1 MLCRQVVSDVG
12 DQSSLR
18 LHLMNGLIRHGSVVP
33 LWCREP
39 RWLKRCSIWR
49 RRREHGLLMLMLW
62 LRNDRNIW
70 LLPEGVLLLHYRY
83 LYR

>member
-1 MLCRQVVSDVG
+1 M
-12 DQSSLR
+12 
-18 LHLMNGLIRHGSVVP
+18 
-33 LWCREP
+33 
-39 RWLKRCSIWR
+39 KRCSIWR